1 MLFSFASP
9 LLVKSLIDDVFIGG
23 KTELFNII
31 LLATAAT
38 YVISAVSAYLSS
50 YSKGKLELVLFND
63 VVKEAFDAVQSA
75 SMRKTEEM
83 KVGDLISRI
92 VVNTR
97 SAIAIFTQIIPLVF
111 FNAACMIIPFIIML
125 LYSWQLTLIVTIP
138 ALLFVLPMS
147 FFGKRLEQ
155 TQKVSLMRT
164 GLIYSLL
171 KECLSIVP
179 LIKVFRLEE
188 WSRCKLDEQMKG
200 YYDASIDY
208 TKNSSLNSSVDSMI
222 YGVPMIL
229 LFVFGGPML
238 MQGSLTIGTFTLFL
252 SNIALV
258 FGPISQFAYLWSYYK
273 SSSPSF
279 ERVEEI
285 LHLERDIGG
294 YEGLIIKNGK
304 VDFNN
309 ISFSYNDR
317 YILQGFNATFNRG
330 LNYVIGENGTGKST
344 ILKLLCALYPLE
356 KGSIEIDGQDIAMVK
371 NADLRKNISMIFSEP
386 YLFDGSIYE
395 NILIGNLLASEEE
408 VKSAAKLVRIHEF
421 ITNLPQGY
429 KTQVGESG
437 LKLSSGEKQK
447 IALARAILK
456 DSPIILLD
464 EVTKSIDADSRRS
477 INEVIKSLKNEKTII
492 IVTHDTNEIEYD
504 SNKIYLGQKNNLNDA
519 AFSYASCQISN
530 EASFAGQKR
539 TTEKAIATRISTL
552 LLGHLPRIEL

>member
-1 MLFSFASP
+1 
-9 LLVKSLIDDVFIGG
+9 
-23 KTELFNII
+23 
-31 LLATAAT
+31 
-38 YVISAVSAYLSS
+38 
-50 YSKGKLELVLFND
+50 
-63 VVKEAFDAVQSA
+63 
-75 SMRKTEEM
+75 
-83 KVGDLISRI
+83 
-92 VVNTR
+92 
-97 SAIAIFTQIIPLVF
+97 
-111 FNAACMIIPFIIML
+111 
-125 LYSWQLTLIVTIP
+125 
-138 ALLFVLPMS
+138 
-147 FFGKRLEQ
+147 
-155 TQKVSLMRT
+155 
-164 GLIYSLL
+164 
-171 KECLSIVP
+171 
-179 LIKVFRLEE
+179 
-188 WSRCKLDEQMKG
+188 
-200 YYDASIDY
+200 
-208 TKNSSLNSSVDSMI
+208 
-222 YGVPMIL
+222 
-229 LFVFGGPML
+229 